1 MAKIHNFDY
10 SQADLS
16 AFEIPKPGTQ
26 CAAWGVDWWERV
38 WEEDGD
44 EEIPLLRIAAV
55 WLRRNLPQLDKPTL
69 VHSDYR
75 LGNFLFTER
84 NCEIT
89 ALLDWELGRI
99 GDRHQDLAWTT
110 SKAFATMDPSGKT
123 PLVCSMLPEA
133 EFFEAYEKAS
143 GFSVDP
149 KALHWYKVYNNFSL
163 AILIIGSG
171 YRVARNAKTHQDV
184 LLSWLMGIGY
194 MVLDEMR
201 SQIEQGITMQ
211 LRSEIQLATMMR
223 SMKDVVIPAIEPG
236 NQLAQEQAQL
246 IMGMLNLMS
255 RQLPLQYRFDRDEL
269 TRLIDYTDR
278 LATHGGQNPSLKNDF
293 QALSQ
298 AAESARQLLSGCGTD
313 PAELHRAIKQLRE
326 NISELVKS
334 VSAVGDDTLM
344 SSIEPVILELSRE
357 QLLRD
362 RSLLLDQGWEPE
374 PESIPDIET
383 LLSAD

>member
-1 MAKIHNFDY
+1 
-10 SQADLS
+10 
-16 AFEIPKPGTQ
+16 
-26 CAAWGVDWWERV
+26 
-38 WEEDGD
+38 
-44 EEIPLLRIAAV
+44 
-55 WLRRNLPQLDKPTL
+55 
-69 VHSDYR
+69 
-75 LGNFLFTER
+75 
-84 NCEIT
+84 
-89 ALLDWELGRI
+89 
-99 GDRHQDLAWTT
+99 
-110 SKAFATMDPSGKT
+110 
-123 PLVCSMLPEA
+123 
-133 EFFEAYEKAS
+133 
-143 GFSVDP
+143 
-149 KALHWYKVYNNFSL
+149 
-163 AILIIGSG
+163 
-171 YRVARNAKTHQDV
+171 
-184 LLSWLMGIGY
+184 
-194 MVLDEMR
+194 
-201 SQIEQGITMQ
+201 MQ

-278 LATHGGQNPSLKNDF
+278 LATHSGQNPSLKNDF

-334 VSAVGDDTLM
+334 ASAVGDDTLM